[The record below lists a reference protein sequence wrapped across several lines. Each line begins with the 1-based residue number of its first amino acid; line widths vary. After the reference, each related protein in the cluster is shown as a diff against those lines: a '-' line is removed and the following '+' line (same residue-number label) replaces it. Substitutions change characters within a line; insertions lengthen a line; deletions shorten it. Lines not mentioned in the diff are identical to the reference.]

1 MTTVSPT
8 ALRLQKFDSQVEEE
22 EQARARE
29 DENSQETVQKVLS
42 KEVDKY
48 LANDTVREDLLHW
61 KMQLP
66 ITSH

>member
-8 ALRLQKFDSQVEEE
+8 AIRLQKFDSQVEEE

-29 DENSQETVQKVLS
+29 DKNSQETVQKVLS